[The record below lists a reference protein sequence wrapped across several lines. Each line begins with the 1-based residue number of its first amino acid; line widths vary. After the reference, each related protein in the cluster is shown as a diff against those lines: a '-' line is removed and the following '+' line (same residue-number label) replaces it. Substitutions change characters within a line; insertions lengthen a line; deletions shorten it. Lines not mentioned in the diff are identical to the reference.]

1 ITITILY
8 QSKDFILVT
17 IPPASSLSTWRA
29 GRTHPPTPSDIVTTL
44 WSYKEKGRFRSI
56 FWRSHSFRKKSLSP
70 QAGCSTF

>member
-1 ITITILY
+1 
-8 QSKDFILVT
+8 VT

-56 FWRSHSFRKKSLSP
+56 FWRSHSPFFGKSPSPRKRDVPLFKRELVP
-70 QAGCSTF
+70 TCREI